1 MKSSLILFK
10 FILLCKIQTLGILVT
25 LLVAIHLTQKELPQ
39 GSCHFMDVE
48 FEKSRYLS
56 TDILI
61 QHQVSPKCER
71 EKERESVSFSQRDP
85 RRSFAL
91 YRNIQMKRVL
101 I

>member
-39 GSCHFMDVE
+39 GSSHFMDVE

-61 QHQVSPKCER
+61 QHQVSPKGKRER
-71 EKERESVSFSQRDP
+71 ASHSVREIPGDLLLFIEI
-85 RRSFAL
+85 
-91 YRNIQMKRVL
+91 YR
-101 I
+101 